1 MIEITVKTNAKKDSI
16 LKIGENSYKI
26 ETKAKA
32 KDMEAN
38 LKVIEILAEYL
49 KIPKN
54 SLFIK
59 SGLRYKK
66 KLIEIR

>member
-1 MIEITVKTNAKKDSI
+1 MIEVTVKTNAKKESI
-16 LKIGENSYKI
+16 LKIKENSYKI

-38 LKVIEILAEYL
+38 LKVIEILSEYL
-49 KIPKN
+49 KISKN